1 MDNLNCKMQAH
12 AKMCKENEELEEKMT
27 THYNN
32 FVERL
37 IVRAFQ
43 ETCTEE
49 MDFSV
54 LTYTS

>member
-1 MDNLNCKMQAH
+1 MQAH

-37 IVRAFQ
+37 VVRAFQ